1 MRTKLVIAA
10 AVLGAL
16 SALAPARAGEAGRG
30 RTSASP
36 RPVATAEAMPP
47 ADAPE
52 TTGSTDRA
60 EPARKPVAAWCA
72 GGRIVGSGAG
82 FCLVN

>member
-1 MRTKLVIAA
+1 MRTHLVIAA

-16 SALAPARAGEAGRG
+16 SALGSAGAGEAGRA
-30 RTSASP
+30 RTEASP

-60 EPARKPVAAWCA
+60 EPARRPAAWCA